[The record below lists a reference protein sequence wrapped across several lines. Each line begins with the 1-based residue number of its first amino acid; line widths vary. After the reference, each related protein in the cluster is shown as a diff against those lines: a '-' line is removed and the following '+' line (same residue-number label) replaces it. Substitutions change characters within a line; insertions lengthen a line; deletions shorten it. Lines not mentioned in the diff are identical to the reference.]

1 MGESLDVSK
10 VINNT
15 VTALSGLGDAAGDSA
30 VLAYKLKEA
39 TKGYST
45 EALKMAIS
53 QSTVNEECIRAMLLQ
68 SGLEG
73 EVLETTVAELAQVT
87 STNALASSQQKA
99 SLTTKNFGNAMK
111 GLGNTVLG
119 AAKAHPVLAV
129 ISAVIT
135 LGVAIVS
142 INKLIDEHREKV
154 IETGETARDE
164 ISEIKNELESMESSV
179 DSAGKTFAKLV
190 DGIDTLNNTNQKCA

>member
-1 MGESLDVSK
+1 MGESLNVIDAITK
-10 VINNT
+10 VTDANQH
-15 VTALSGLGDAAGDSA
+15 LGDGLFDNA
-30 VLAYKLKEA
+30 VLADKLTKA

-53 QSTVNEECIRAMLLQ
+53 QSTVNKECIKAMLAQ

-73 EVLETTVAELAQVT
+73 EVLDTTVAELAQVT

-129 ISAVIT
+129 ISAVIA

-154 IETGETARDE
+154 IDAGETARDE
-164 ISEIKNELESMESSV
+164 ISEIKNELESIESSV
-179 DSAGKTFAKLV
+179 DNAGKTFAKLV